1 MKSWPD
7 MTDLF
12 QKIDEN
18 APLIKGIVN
27 TTPDSFSDG
36 GDYNVPEKAI
46 AHGLKLLEQGA
57 HILDIGGEST
67 RPNAKTVSVDEE
79 LNRVIPVIEGL
90 KDKAEFISIDTRNAK
105 TMDAAIK
112 AGANIINDVS
122 ALSHDPD
129 SVHITAQSNLPVCLM
144 HMKGTPET
152 MQDNPAYQDIID
164 DLKSYFEERLNF
176 CTQNGVKEKNI
187 ILDPGIGFGKT
198 LQHNLL
204 ILKHL
209 KDFQAFG
216 RPILL
221 GVSRKSFIQMI
232 DGEKDPKQRLGG
244 SLASALYGAFDGG
257 AQIIRVHDVAET
269 RQALNVNQSILSA

>member
-1 MKSWPD
+1 MP
-7 MTDLF
+7 DLF
-12 QKIDEN
+12 EEIKNN
-18 APLIKGIVN
+18 APLIMGIVN

-36 GDYNVPEKAI
+36 GDYDDPDKAL
-46 AHGLKLLEQGA
+46 AHGAALLEQGA

-67 RPNAKTVSVDEE
+67 RPNAKTVPVEE
-79 LNRVIPVIEGL
+79 EIQRVLPAIKGL
-90 KDKAEFISIDTRNAK
+90 KNKASFISIDTRNAQ
-105 TMDAAIK
+105 TMEAAIA

-122 ALSHDPD
+122 ALSHDPQ
-129 SVHITAQSNLPVCLM
+129 SVHIGAQSNLPVCLM

-152 MQDNPAYQDIID
+152 MQDNPAYEDIID
-164 DLKSYFEERLNF
+164 DLKSYFEERMNF
-176 CTQNGVKEKNI
+176 CLRNGIKEENI

-209 KDFQAFG
+209 KSFQVFG

-244 SLASALYGAFDGG
+244 SLAAALHGAFDGG
-257 AQIIRVHDVAET
+257 AQIIRVHDVLKT
-269 RQALNVNQSILSA
+269 RQALNVYQAILSA